1 MDTINPSGKISPHIL
16 EKTGILPKTEDREPQ
31 GGQPGAPRPKGQA
44 PKRNRQEEKETGE
57 KSGLDILV

>member
-1 MDTINPSGKISPHIL
+1 MDAINSSGKISPRLL
-16 EKTGILPKTEDREPQ
+16 EKTEMLQKAEDKEPQ
-31 GGQPGAPRPKGQA
+31 GGRPGPHRPKRQA

>member
-1 MDTINPSGKISPHIL
+1 MDAINPSGKILPHVL
-16 EKTGILPKTEDREPQ
+16 EKTGIPPKTEDREPQ
-31 GGQPGAPRPKGQA
+31 GGQPGPQRPKGLA